1 MQKIVLAAAIVALA
15 ACNRAGS
22 AEPAADANSTAETN
36 ATADAN
42 AAVDANAVATNAAA
56 TALASINETSWEFKD
71 SKTGKPMQESIDAKG
86 NYIVNSGKEHIDH
99 GTAVMKD
106 GKACF
111 TSAMT
116 KEGEV
121 CWTDPMAAVGASG
134 ETTSSKGEK
143 LTVKR
148 VAYVPLT
155 M

>member
-1 MQKIVLAAAIVALA
+1 MRSIICLTAALA
-15 ACNRAGS
+15 LAGCSKS
-22 AEPAADANSTAETN
+22 AEAPPADTA
-36 ATADAN
+36 AADAN
-42 AAVDANAVATNAAA
+42 AAAPAA
-56 TALASINETSWEFKD
+56 TPAAFEIKGTSWEYTDPD
-71 SKTGKPMQESIDAKG
+71 SKKPIQESIDENG
-86 NYIVNSGKEHIDH
+86 NYISKSGTEHIDH

-121 CWTDPMAAVGASG
+121 CWSDPKTDIGQSG
-134 ETTSSKGEK
+134 ETTNDKGEK

-148 VAYVPLT
+148 VAYAPLT